1 MLSRNISAGYA
12 HILQERSIF
21 SFPLPFEKDRLGFRV
36 NCSAL
41 VYHEVFNLVI
51 KRDGS
56 ASTPSIGG
64 GSANHTI
71 PKALSVAPDIV

>member
-1 MLSRNISAGYA
+1 M
-12 HILQERSIF
+12 
-21 SFPLPFEKDRLGFRV
+21 GFRV
-36 NCSAL
+36 NRSAL

-51 KRDGS
+51 EKDGS

-71 PKALSVAPDIV
+71 PKALSVAPDIL